1 MFILSEVGVFG
12 VCKQQHMWSIRTIR
26 DASLGIPWIGTGAA
40 GKAAFML
47 VREVSVR
54 EDMMMTGQEMLLL
67 FLFIYRELSRDLN
80 KRYS

>member
-1 MFILSEVGVFG
+1 
-12 VCKQQHMWSIRTIR
+12 MWSIRSIR
-26 DASLGIPWIGTGAA
+26 NASLGIPWIGSSAA

-54 EDMMMTGQEMLLL
+54 EDMMMPGQDMLLL
-67 FLFIYRELSRDLN
+67 FLFISRELSRDLN

>member
-1 MFILSEVGVFG
+1 
-12 VCKQQHMWSIRTIR
+12 MWSIRSIR
-26 DASLGIPWIGTGAA
+26 DASLGIPWMGSGAA

-54 EDMMMTGQEMLLL
+54 EDMMMPGQEMLLL
-67 FLFIYRELSRDLN
+67 FLFIRRELSRDLN

>member
-1 MFILSEVGVFG
+1 MFILSEAGIFC
-12 VCKQQHMWSIRTIR
+12 VCKQQHMWSIRSIR
-26 DASLGIPWIGTGAA
+26 DASLGIPWIGSSAT

-54 EDMMMTGQEMLLL
+54 EDMMMPRQEMLLL
-67 FLFIYRELSRDLN
+67 SFFIRRELPRDLN

>member
-1 MFILSEVGVFG
+1 
-12 VCKQQHMWSIRTIR
+12 MWSIRSIR
-26 DASLGIPWIGTGAA
+26 DASLGIPWIGSSAA

-54 EDMMMTGQEMLLL
+54 EDMMMPRQEMLLL
-67 FLFIYRELSRDLN
+67 FLFISRELSRDLN